1 MTSGPGGVG
10 QQHSEPLHPPEHG
23 DVVDLDTTLNQEFL
37 DVAVGQVVAQVPAHR
52 DDDRLGWEPEPDER
66 RLWGC
71 QGPWGSLDTF
81 TGQAC
86 RDLAN
91 AQRNGARRGRAETV
105 VAHSV
110 SSERLTVSREAPHGT
125 GVASS
130 SRS

>member
-71 QGPWGSLDTF
+71 QGPGGRSTPSPVKHAAILPT
-81 TGQAC
+81 
-86 RDLAN
+86 LN
-91 AQRNGARRGRAETV
+91 ATEPA
-105 VAHSV
+105 
-110 SSERLTVSREAPHGT
+110 
-125 GVASS
+125 GVAQNP
-130 SRS
+130 